1 MHCKAADFCRAVSL
15 STEDIAMEPQCQY
28 VVTIS
33 ITRDLLHP
41 ASDIGFT
48 PSLSIRSPGSSG
60 RVSPASSDSLSTVS
74 SLSSLSSASGL
85 QGRRMRPR
93 TRHHGDNSHYNLFG
107 DTVLGGQSTGTRRP
121 LPGDNLVR
129 TILVFLLE
137 VLFSEYP
144 LWRHF
149 GREEEE
155 GLFTNQARTH
165 RSQSYPR

>member
-1 MHCKAADFCRAVSL
+1 
-15 STEDIAMEPQCQY
+15 MEPSYILQQPQY

-48 PSLSIRSPGSSG
+48 PSLSRSPGSSG
-60 RVSPASSDSLSTVS
+60 RVSPASSDSLSTVSSLS

-107 DTVLGGQSTGTRRP
+107 DTVLGVQSTGTRRP

-129 TILVFLLE
+129 TILVFLLD
-137 VLFSEYP
+137 
-144 LWRHF
+144 
-149 GREEEE
+149 
-155 GLFTNQARTH
+155 TCQ
-165 RSQSYPR
+165 

>member
-1 MHCKAADFCRAVSL
+1 MREQLHSVYTGASCQYLHSLATSVHQCAEFCRVQCKAADFYRAVSV
-15 STEDIAMEPQCQY
+15 STEDIAMEPSCILQEPQCQY

-41 ASDIGFT
+41 ASDLRIT
-48 PSLSIRSPGSSG
+48 QSLSRCPGSSG

-107 DTVLGGQSTGTRRP
+107 DTRRGDQSTRTRRP
-121 LPGDNLVR
+121 RPGDN
-129 TILVFLLE
+129 
-137 VLFSEYP
+137 
-144 LWRHF
+144 
-149 GREEEE
+149 
-155 GLFTNQARTH
+155 
-165 RSQSYPR
+165 

>member
-1 MHCKAADFCRAVSL
+1 MQCKAADFCRAVSL

-48 PSLSIRSPGSSG
+48 PSLSRSPGSSG

-107 DTVLGGQSTGTRRP
+107 DTVLGDQSTGTRRP

-155 GLFTNQARTH
+155 GLFTNQART
-165 RSQSYPR
+165 QSYPR

>member
-1 MHCKAADFCRAVSL
+1 MEPSCIL
-15 STEDIAMEPQCQY
+15 QEPQCQY

-48 PSLSIRSPGSSG
+48 PSLSIRSSGSSG
-60 RVSPASSDSLSTVS
+60 RVSPASSDSLSTV
-74 SLSSLSSASGL
+74 SSLSSASGL

-107 DTVLGGQSTGTRRP
+107 DTVLGVQSTGTRRP

-129 TILVFLLE
+129 TILLFLLDTWGP
-137 VLFSEYP
+137 F
-144 LWRHF
+144 
-149 GREEEE
+149 
-155 GLFTNQARTH
+155 
-165 RSQSYPR
+165 

>member
-1 MHCKAADFCRAVSL
+1 MQCKAADFYRAVSV
-15 STEDIAMEPQCQY
+15 STEDIAMEPSYILQEPQCQY

-41 ASDIGFT
+41 ASDIRIT
-48 PSLSIRSPGSSG
+48 PSLSIRCPGSSG

-107 DTVLGGQSTGTRRP
+107 DTVQSTRTRRP
-121 LPGDNLVR
+121 RPGDNLVE
-129 TILVFLLE
+129 LL
-137 VLFSEYP
+137 LIC
-144 LWRHF
+144 
-149 GREEEE
+149 
-155 GLFTNQARTH
+155 
-165 RSQSYPR
+165 

>member
-1 MHCKAADFCRAVSL
+1 
-15 STEDIAMEPQCQY
+15 MEPSYIQCQCQY

-107 DTVLGGQSTGTRRP
+107 DTVLGGQGTRTSRP
-121 LPGDNLVR
+121 LPGDTLVVN
-129 TILVFLLE
+129 TVM
-137 VLFSEYP
+137 FS
-144 LWRHF
+144 
-149 GREEEE
+149 
-155 GLFTNQARTH
+155 T
-165 RSQSYPR
+165 

>member
-1 MHCKAADFCRAVSL
+1 MQCKAADFCRAVPV
-15 STEDIAMEPQCQY
+15 STEDIAMEPSYILQESQCQY

-41 ASDIGFT
+41 ASDIRIT

-74 SLSSLSSASGL
+74 TLSSLSSASGL

-107 DTVLGGQSTGTRRP
+107 DTVLGVQSTGTRRP

-129 TILVFLLE
+129 TILVFLLD
-137 VLFSEYP
+137 
-144 LWRHF
+144 
-149 GREEEE
+149 
-155 GLFTNQARTH
+155 T
-165 RSQSYPR
+165 